1 MSMLMENL
9 FDTLIK
15 FNSELLPCVIYISVL
30 LVSSCFLQDT
40 FVLITMFMANFI
52 LVCWYPSQI
61 RMNQCPKTILNQIK
75 PG

>member
-1 MSMLMENL
+1 MANL

-15 FNSELLPCVIYISVL
+15 LNDELLPCIIHISVL

-40 FVLITMFMANFI
+40 FVLITMFTANLI

-61 RMNQCPKTILNQIK
+61 RMNQCPKTIQLNQIK